1 MAHISNDPGHTKK
14 IPVNESA
21 AVENSGLPRQLGH
34 ASSQPAMQEWWW
46 SAAGSAPPAYGPY
59 EI

>member
-1 MAHISNDPGHTKK
+1 MAHISNDPRHTKK

-21 AVENSGLPRQLGH
+21 AVENSGLPRQPVH
-34 ASSQPAMQEWWW
+34 ASSQPAVQEWWW
-46 SAAGSAPPAYGPY
+46 SAAGSSRPVYGPF